1 MSVVM
6 AKSRTTSALCA
17 ASLCL
22 VCSIMCHVP
31 SSLAVILRTT
41 DKIVWANE
49 FESVELTCLIESI
62 STNNPR
68 IEWKKIRNG
77 IPSYVYFQRKIAGDL
92 ENRAQ
97 LREPANILIFNTT
110 RADTAE
116 YRCEVAAIDDQR
128 DFDEILISL
137 AVRVKPVVPR
147 CSVPEAV
154 TVGTSTELR
163 CLENEGFPAPV
174 YRWFQNNEELPQDPK
189 NTPKFINATYTINT
203 DTGSLKFRRVRKED
217 AGEYYCQAKN
227 DAGHA
232 QCPSQWMEVYDVDIL
247 DIVLKSVGGVIAVIF
262 VIGCIWHCISRA
274 FSSKKGQ
281 NENEFSWPAQ
291 ADGVDYGDADEG
303 HFRHKSSFII

>member
-1 MSVVM
+1 
-6 AKSRTTSALCA
+6 
-17 ASLCL
+17 
-22 VCSIMCHVP
+22 I
-31 SSLAVILRTT
+31 
-41 DKIVWANE
+41 
-49 FESVELTCLIESI
+49 ELTCLIESI

-68 IEWKKIRNG
+68 IEWKKIKNG
-77 IPSYVYFQRKIAGDL
+77 VPSYVYFQNKIAGDL
-92 ENRAQ
+92 EHRAQ

-110 RADTAE
+110 RSDTAE

-163 CLENEGFPAPV
+163 CLENEGFPAPL
-174 YRWFQNNEELPQDPK
+174 YRWFHNSEELPQDPK
-189 NTPKFINATYTINT
+189 SSPKFANSSYTINP
-203 DTGSLKFRRVRKED
+203 DTGSLKFRSVRKDD

-247 DIVLKSVGGVIAVIF
+247 DIFLKSFGSVIAF
-262 VIGCIWHCISRA
+262 IGLAVAIYHCFTRVC
-274 FSSKKGQ
+274 FSKKGH
-281 NENEFSWPAQ
+281 NENDFSWPAQ
-291 ADGVDYGDADEG
+291 NEAPDYGDADEG

>member
-1 MSVVM
+1 
-6 AKSRTTSALCA
+6 
-17 ASLCL
+17 CL
-22 VCSIMCHVP
+22 RVP
-31 SSLAVILRTT
+31 SGLLSGLVPSCLGVILRTT

-49 FESVELTCLIESI
+49 FEPIELTCLIESI

-68 IEWKKIRNG
+68 IEWKKIKNG
-77 IPSYVYFQRKIAGDL
+77 IPSYVYFQNKISEGDL

-110 RADTAE
+110 RSDTAE

-163 CLENEGFPAPV
+163 CLENEGFPAPQ
-174 YRWFQNNEELPQDPK
+174 YRWFHNSEELPLDPK
-189 NTPKFINATYTINT
+189 ASLKFLNSSYSINP
-203 DTGSLKFRRVRKED
+203 DTGGLKFRRVRKED

-232 QCPSQWMEVYDVDIL
+232 QCLPQMMEVYDVDIL
-247 DIVLKSVGGVIAVIF
+247 GIFLKTFGVVLFFFCLAACICHSLKRGCFHNKS
-262 VIGCIWHCISRA
+262 HS
-274 FSSKKGQ
+274 
-281 NENEFSWPAQ
+281 ENNYNWPGPNNGAE
-291 ADGVDYGDADEG
+291 YGDADEG
-303 HFRHKSSFII
+303 HFRHKSSFVI

>member
-1 MSVVM
+1 M
-6 AKSRTTSALCA
+6 AMARLVACFVLSS
-17 ASLCL
+17 SLGH
-22 VCSIMCHVP
+22 IP
-31 SSLAVILRTT
+31 SSVGVILRTT

-49 FESVELTCLIESI
+49 FEPIELTCLIESI

-68 IEWKKIRNG
+68 IEWKKIKNG
-77 IPSYVYFQRKIAGDL
+77 VPSYVYFQNKIAGDL
-92 ENRAQ
+92 EHRAQ

-110 RADTAE
+110 RSDTAE

-147 CSVPEAV
+147 CSVPDAV

-163 CLENEGFPAPV
+163 CLENEGFPAPQ
-174 YRWFQNNEELPQDPK
+174 YRWFHNNEELPQDPK
-189 NTPKFINATYTINT
+189 NSPKFANSSFSINP
-203 DTGSLKFRRVRKED
+203 DTGGLKFRRVRKED

-232 QCPSQWMEVYDVDIL
+232 QCLPQSMEVYDVDIL
-247 DIVLKSVGGVIAVIF
+247 GIFLKVCAVVAAFLVLTICTYQ
-262 VIGCIWHCISRA
+262 GCKRA
-274 FSSKKGQ
+274 CTPKKGHA
-281 NENEFSWPAQ
+281 ENNYNWPAQ
-291 ADGVDYGDADEG
+291 SNVFDYVDDDEG